1 MGLRHTVLPGGI
13 SRLPLLRADLAPASY
28 TLLKL
33 GPDFFAGSSFEG
45 IGTTA
50 ENQHV
55 ADRD

>member
-1 MGLRHTVLPGGI
+1 MLTGGI
-13 SRLPLLRADLAPASY
+13 SRLPLLGADLAAARD

-33 GPDFFAGSSFEG
+33 GPDFFAGSSFER

-50 ENQHV
+50 ENQRV